1 MSVRDKQK
9 RKPTV
14 AIEEATY
21 QKAKNKAKE
30 KGLSL
35 VDYVN
40 ETLLFNVEK
49 DNFLKNYAPYIEKI
63 SVGETLVL
71 KDHKTGKLAEVYLK
85 NNKMSCSQDETDDC
99 IHIRFALALP
109 ELALLKKRNK

>member
-1 MSVRDKQK
+1 MSMKDKQK
-9 RKPTV
+9 RNPTV

-21 QKAKNKAKE
+21 QKVKNKAKE
-30 KGLSL
+30 KGLTL

-40 ETLLFNVEK
+40 ETLLLNVEK

-71 KDHKTGKLAEVYLK
+71 RDHKTGKLAEVYLK
-85 NNKMSCSQDETDDC
+85 NNKMFCNQDEADDC
-99 IHIRFALALP
+99 IHIHFALALP
-109 ELALLKKRNK
+109 ELALLKKRTR

>member
-1 MSVRDKQK
+1 MLMKDRQK
-9 RKPTV
+9 RNPTV

-21 QKAKNKAKE
+21 QKVKNKAKE
-30 KGLSL
+30 KGLTL

-40 ETLLFNVEK
+40 ETLLLNVEK

-71 KDHKTGKLAEVYLK
+71 RDHKTGKAGRGL
-85 NNKMSCSQDETDDC
+85 S
-99 IHIRFALALP
+99 
-109 ELALLKKRNK
+109 

>member
-1 MSVRDKQK
+1 MCKDMSMRDRQK
-9 RKPTV
+9 RNPTV

-21 QKAKNKAKE
+21 QKVKNKAKE
-30 KGLSL
+30 KGLTL

-40 ETLLFNVEK
+40 ETLLLNVEK

-71 KDHKTGKLAEVYLK
+71 RDHKTGKAGRGL
-85 NNKMSCSQDETDDC
+85 S
-99 IHIRFALALP
+99 
-109 ELALLKKRNK
+109 

>member
-1 MSVRDKQK
+1 MSMKDKQK
-9 RKPTV
+9 RNPTV

-21 QKAKNKAKE
+21 QKVKNKAKE
-30 KGLSL
+30 KGLTL

-40 ETLLFNVEK
+40 ETLLLNVEK

-71 KDHKTGKLAEVYLK
+71 RE
-85 NNKMSCSQDETDDC
+85 SQDRETG
-99 IHIRFALALP
+99 RGLS
-109 ELALLKKRNK
+109 